1 MTSEQKKLIKDTIPV
16 LRTNGLDLTKHFYK
30 RMFFHNPELKNVFN
44 MGNQVNGKQQNALAG
59 AVLAYAE
66 HIENPGI
73 LIGTLETIGNK
84 HVSLNIT
91 PEQYDIVGTHLL
103 ASIKE
108 VLADKAT
115 DDIIEAWTQAYNELA
130 AIMISIEEK
139 LYQNNL
145 TKKGGWKGWRAFTI
159 SSIVDESK
167 EIKSFYLEPKD
178 KKDIPPYFPGQYITV
193 KIFIPSLGYEQPR
206 QYSLSSVFIPNH
218 YRISVKK
225 EIGNENIPDGVV
237 SNHLHKKKIGDEI
250 WVSSPSGVFYADI
263 VSDDPLVLISGGV
276 GVTPMMSILE
286 TYISSGT
293 KSKVVWLH
301 ACRNKESHA
310 FKSEVELLKQDNDR
324 LSSFIFYEET
334 EIENEAI
341 RKGRID
347 LDMLKTK
354 ILIDGAKY
362 YICGPELF
370 IKAQYNSLIGFGV
383 NKENIFYEEFGPQL
397 LKINQ

>member
-1 MTSEQKKLIKDTIPV
+1 MTSKQKRSIKDTIPT
-16 LRTNGLDLTKHFYK
+16 LKTNGIDLTKHFYK

-44 MGNQVNGKQQNALAG
+44 MGNQANGKQQNALAG

-193 KIFIPSLGYEQPR
+193 KIFVPSLGYEQPR
-206 QYSLSSVFIPNH
+206 QYSLSSVFIPNY

-225 EIGNENIPDGVV
+225 EIGMDRIPDGMV
-237 SNHLHKKKIGDEI
+237 SNHIHEKVIGDEI
-250 WVSSPSGVFYADI
+250 WVSSPSGTFYADI

-286 TYISSGT
+286 AYSNSGMGNN
-293 KSKVVWLH
+293 VVWVH
-301 ACRNKESHA
+301 GCKNEESHT
-310 FKSEVELLKQDNDR
+310 FKSEVELLQQNNDW
-324 LSSFIFYEET
+324 LSSFVFYEET
-334 EIENEAI
+334 EIENEVV

-347 LDMLKTK
+347 LSALEAK
-354 ILIDGAKY
+354 IIINGAKY
-362 YICGPELF
+362 YICGPEPF
-370 IKAQYNSLIGFGV
+370 IKAHYNSLITLGV
-383 NKENIFYEEFGPQL
+383 SRDSIFYEEFGPQL
-397 LKINQ
+397 LQIN